1 MCRARDEAKKLAD
14 LESQRQREAK
24 RKEKHL
30 KKMREK
36 EVTDINSKIL
46 AEERKLIETQRKLEA
61 VRLLEGL
68 FDRIS
73 VSFPKVKFGFN
84 NPYFFIANYS

>member
-1 MCRARDEAKKLAD
+1 MAE
-14 LESQRQREAK
+14 LERQQQREAK

-30 KKMREK
+30 KKLRER

-46 AEERKLIETQRKLEA
+46 AEEKKLIETQRKLEA

-68 FDRIS
+68 FDRVS
-73 VSFPKVKFGFN
+73 VS
-84 NPYFFIANYS
+84 YLR

>member
-1 MCRARDEAKKLAD
+1 MWTICNIQKNFRARDEARKLAE
-14 LESQRQREAK
+14 LEQQRQREAK

-30 KKMREK
+30 KKLRER
-36 EVTDINSKIL
+36 EVTDINSKII
-46 AEERKLIETQRKLEA
+46 AEERKLMETQRKLEA

-73 VSFPKVKFGFN
+73 VGFKL
-84 NPYFFIANYS
+84 IVL

>member
-1 MCRARDEAKKLAD
+1 MRKIHIFVIFFNRAREEAKKLAE
-14 LESQRQREAK
+14 LEMQRQREAK

-30 KKMREK
+30 KKLREK

-46 AEERKLIETQRKLEA
+46 GEEQKLLETQRKLEA

-73 VSFPKVKFGFN
+73 VRFVCFSF
-84 NPYFFIANYS
+84 YL

>member
-1 MCRARDEAKKLAD
+1 MAD
-14 LESQRQREAK
+14 LEQQRQREAK

-30 KKMREK
+30 KKLREK

-73 VSFPKVKFGFN
+73 VSCV
-84 NPYFFIANYS
+84 